1 MDIRRFHW
9 IAAGTLLV
17 ATALAGAA
25 TRGPGR
31 NAVAV
36 GPSNATTFA
45 APPKGRVTF
54 SGTLDRTAVLR
65 GRDGL
70 ARLELFIAATP
81 DEPATATT
89 RRPTD
94 VVIILDRSGS
104 MGGEKIMHARAAVR
118 ELIGQL
124 APEDRF
130 ALVTYADS
138 AGLTIPLEPVSP
150 GLQAAWLA
158 AVAAV
163 QPTGSTNMSNGLDVG
178 FDVVQAARMSGRV
191 PHMILI
197 SDGLANQGDAS
208 LEGLTNRARRAAQ
221 GEFMLSTVG
230 VGADFNESLMAAM
243 ADSGTGNYYYL
254 QNAADLATVFAREF
268 DAARTTVASALAVQI
283 EPAAGVQ
290 VVDAAGYPLEL
301 AGDRVLFRPGSL
313 FAGQQRRIWVTLA
326 APQQTV
332 GMHDLGRFSLSYGDG
347 QERTT
352 LTFTEMPR
360 IACVES
366 EDQFYASLDVPS
378 WTRSVLVD
386 GYNKMQETVARE
398 VKAGRRD
405 EALEAVR
412 QFRAETSLLNDHVQS
427 APVGERLRGLG
438 ELEDDVNAL
447 FVGPEQAERQN
458 FLSKSM
464 GLGAV
469 DARRAGSKK

>member
-1 MDIRRFHW
+1 
-9 IAAGTLLV
+9 
-17 ATALAGAA
+17 
-25 TRGPGR
+25 
-31 NAVAV
+31 
-36 GPSNATTFA
+36 
-45 APPKGRVTF
+45 
-54 SGTLDRTAVLR
+54 
-65 GRDGL
+65 
-70 ARLELFIAATP
+70 
-81 DEPATATT
+81 
-89 RRPTD
+89 
-94 VVIILDRSGS
+94 
-104 MGGEKIMHARAAVR
+104 
-118 ELIGQL
+118 
-124 APEDRF
+124 
-130 ALVTYADS
+130 
-138 AGLTIPLEPVSP
+138 
-150 GLQAAWLA
+150 
-158 AVAAV
+158 
-163 QPTGSTNMSNGLDVG
+163 
-178 FDVVQAARMSGRV
+178 
-191 PHMILI
+191 
-197 SDGLANQGDAS
+197 
-208 LEGLTNRARRAAQ
+208 
-221 GEFMLSTVG
+221 
-230 VGADFNESLMAAM
+230 
-243 ADSGTGNYYYL
+243 
-254 QNAADLATVFAREF
+254 
-268 DAARTTVASALAVQI
+268 
-283 EPAAGVQ
+283 
-290 VVDAAGYPLEL
+290 
-301 AGDRVLFRPGSL
+301 L